1 MERTI
6 MVKGMTCGHCEK
18 AVKEAL
24 TKLEGVN
31 SVKVDLDTGK
41 VVVEG
46 EGMKDQLLEDAV
58 IESGYDVIS
67 VS

>member
-41 VVVEG
+41 VMVEG

>member
-1 MERTI
+1 MEKTI

-24 TKLEGVN
+24 TELDGVN
-31 SVKVDLDTGK
+31 SVDVNIETGK
-41 VVVEG
+41 VLVVG
-46 EGMKDQLLEDAV
+46 EGMKDAELEHAV
-58 IESGYDVIS
+58 IESGYEVIS

>member
-31 SVKVDLDTGK
+31 SVKVDLETGK
-41 VVVEG
+41 VMVEG
-46 EGMKDQLLEDAV
+46 EGMKINYWKMRL
-58 IESGYDVIS
+58 
-67 VS
+67 

>member
-1 MERTI
+1 MEKTI

-18 AVKEAL
+18 AVKDAL
-24 TKLEGVN
+24 AKLQGVN
-31 SVKVDLDTGK
+31 SVDVNLDTGK

-46 EGMKDQLLEDAV
+46 QGMKDEELEHAV
-58 IESGYDVIS
+58 IESGYEVVS

>member
-24 TKLEGVN
+24 AELEGVN
-31 SVKVDLDTGK
+31 SVKVDLETGK